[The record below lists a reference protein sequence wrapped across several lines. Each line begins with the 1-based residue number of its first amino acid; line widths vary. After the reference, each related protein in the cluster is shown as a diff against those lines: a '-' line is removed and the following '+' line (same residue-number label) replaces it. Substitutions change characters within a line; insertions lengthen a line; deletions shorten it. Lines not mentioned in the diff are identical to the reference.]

1 MEVTVNLN
9 GVFAQIN
16 NAKELKETTNNI
28 IQQLSTA
35 YNARLAELMPQKAA
49 PVVVDTTPSTKGKK
63 STPAETKNT
72 AKGEFEGVP
81 EADEQ
86 EAAPAKKSKG
96 TKKSEPAKDAAKAT
110 KPEKEKPA
118 RVEQVKIASLTK
130 AQIKAMNIHF
140 EEYNEKCMLLI
151 GETKS
156 IKEDIK
162 TGGWA
167 KWYDRSGDERHG
179 WLINKTYARKLAQ
192 ALKIKIA

>member
-16 NAKELKETTNNI
+16 NAKELKETANNI
-28 IQQLSTA
+28 IQQISTA

-49 PVVVDTTPSTKGKK
+49 PVVLDAAPSTKGKK
-63 STPAETKNT
+63 STPAKTKNT
-72 AKGEFEGVP
+72 ARGEFEGVP

-86 EAAPAKKSKG
+86 KAAPTKKSKD
-96 TKKSEPAKDAAKAT
+96 TKKNEPTKAA

-118 RVEQVKIASLTK
+118 KVEQVKIASLTK

-162 TGGWA
+162 AGGWA

-179 WLINKTYARKLAQ
+179 WLINKTYASKLAK

>member
-16 NAKELKETTNNI
+16 NAKELKETANNI
-28 IQQLSTA
+28 IKQISTA

-63 STPAETKNT
+63 S
-72 AKGEFEGVP
+72 
-81 EADEQ
+81 
-86 EAAPAKKSKG
+86 APAK

-179 WLINKTYARKLAQ
+179 WLINKTYARKLAK